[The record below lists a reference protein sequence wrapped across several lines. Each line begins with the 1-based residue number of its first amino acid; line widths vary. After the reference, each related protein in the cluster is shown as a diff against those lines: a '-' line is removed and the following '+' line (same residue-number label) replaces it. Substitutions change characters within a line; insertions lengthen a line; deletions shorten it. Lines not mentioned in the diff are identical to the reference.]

1 VRGLLLQTSQ
11 QTLSRVFSRE
21 EPDDELGFP
30 EDDELGFPVGALRL
44 RLRVDA
50 RRLVAVAVEPPDPLD
65 DEQLEHC
72 DDDFL
77 KISQILRAVPRLP
90 LYFGFLRSDG
100 HFGLVVAGGCAASPT
115 LNEPSVVQVSAWLG
129 LHSVMPMLFSGAGRV

>member
-1 VRGLLLQTSQ
+1 M
-11 QTLSRVFSRE
+11 FSRE

-90 LYFGFLRSDG
+90 ASTHIKSVSGGAPFSRLVPLYLGFRRSDG
-100 HFGLVVAGGCAASPT
+100 HFGFWS
-115 LNEPSVVQVSAWLG
+115 
-129 LHSVMPMLFSGAGRV
+129 